1 MIKRE
6 LTRRHSWWWRHS
18 SWWRRHHHR
27 LSHCWRCVF
36 SYCNREDEEEVKRLG
51 FDVNLT
57 LFGILRVT
65 GTRYEERV
73 DGDDNK
79 EDTRTH
85 ALALQEEE
93 VTTFLLD
100 CVPFEVIKVPN
111 INLFSSKS
119 KRPNTIDSSKDN
131 KTLLNSSIN
140 NFISFNRT

>member
-1 MIKRE
+1 MVEAFLLVEEASSSALPLLALSIVIVRKKTKRGSE
-6 LTRRHSWWWRHS
+6 KVR
-18 SWWRRHHHR
+18 
-27 LSHCWRCVF
+27 
-36 SYCNREDEEEVKRLG
+36 

-140 NFISFNRT
+140 NYISFNRT